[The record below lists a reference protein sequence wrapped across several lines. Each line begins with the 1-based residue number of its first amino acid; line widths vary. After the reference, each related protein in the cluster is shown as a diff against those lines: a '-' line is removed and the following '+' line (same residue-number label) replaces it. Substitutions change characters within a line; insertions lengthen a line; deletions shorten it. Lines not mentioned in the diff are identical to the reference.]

1 MDVFT
6 ACPEGRYSTALAG
19 HEAKHPLFGEKNR
32 VLAEFASG
40 QTILNPETL
49 TGPYGTFGTEPA
61 SLHYAAGQEKTMQS
75 ETFFDSI
82 KRNLNGEPG
91 QPIVLGVCKTL
102 AARFNQE
109 VWLIRLAA
117 IVLGVFYSF
126 ITLVVYILL
135 GLFMQE
141 TSHRT
146 KSLFE
151 GIGIWF
157 REFTE
162 KVAEKCSCGPSNR
175 RPSGRNY

>member
-1 MDVFT
+1 M
-6 ACPEGRYSTALAG
+6 
-19 HEAKHPLFGEKNR
+19 
-32 VLAEFASG
+32 
-40 QTILNPETL
+40 QT
-49 TGPYGTFGTEPA
+49 
-61 SLHYAAGQEKTMQS
+61 
-75 ETFFDSI
+75 ETFFESI

-126 ITLVVYILL
+126 TTLVVYILL
-135 GLFMQE
+135 GLFMEE

-162 KVAEKCSCGPSNR
+162 KVAEKCGCGGPGHRS
-175 RPSGRNY
+175 SGRDY

>member
-1 MDVFT
+1 M
-6 ACPEGRYSTALAG
+6 
-19 HEAKHPLFGEKNR
+19 
-32 VLAEFASG
+32 
-40 QTILNPETL
+40 
-49 TGPYGTFGTEPA
+49 
-61 SLHYAAGQEKTMQS
+61 QE
-75 ETFFDSI
+75 ETFFDSM

-102 AARFNQE
+102 AARLNQE

-135 GLFMQE
+135 GLFMEE

-151 GIGIWF
+151 GLGIWF
-157 REFTE
+157 RELTE
-162 KVAEKCSCGPSNR
+162 KV
-175 RPSGRNY
+175 GRQFGHTFGDKNSSHRDY